1 MQFSSV
7 IGQQDVKGR
16 LKAMLRDE
24 RLSHAL
30 LFLGREGTGSLSLAI
45 AFAQYICCDMVT
57 GRSAKKPL
65 PAAASL
71 FGDPE
76 PEIEPARTQVLPD
89 DSCGTCP
96 SCIKAAGLMH
106 PDIHFTYPTIS
117 RKSGSPSLSS
127 DFAAEWREFVKLH
140 PYGNDFDW
148 LQSIGAENKQGNITA
163 AECNEIVRV
172 LSLKSFE
179 QGYKIHILW
188 MPEYLGTEGNKL
200 LKLIEEP
207 PPNTL
212 FLLVA
217 QDDAR
222 ILATILSR
230 TQLIR
235 IPPLERDVLAEA
247 IRARKDVPEQ
257 QALATAVLAEG
268 NYREALSIL
277 QHNEE
282 DWQSM
287 TRDWFNAILRGGP
300 VAQVKWVEEISKHG
314 REKQKQ
320 FLLYVNH
327 LLAQSI
333 RLRSLGDLA
342 PAMHDTER
350 DFAAR
355 LNKMATLAQQQ
366 AMVEELDHAAYQV
379 ERNANGKIL
388 FLALSIRFWHI
399 IKDNSLILIE

>member
-1 MQFSSV
+1 MRFSSV
-7 IGQQDVKGR
+7 IGQSDVKGR
-16 LKAMLRDE
+16 LKAMVHDD

-30 LFLGREGTGSLSLAI
+30 LFLGREGAGGLSLAI
-45 AFAQYICCDMVT
+45 AYAQYLCCDQVT
-57 GRSAKKPL
+57 GRGAAKTRPVT
-65 PAAASL
+65 ASL
-71 FGDPE
+71 FG
-76 PEIEPARTQVLPD
+76 EPAEETPAPGNRSLPD

-163 AECNEIVRV
+163 AECNEIVRI

-217 QDDAR
+217 HDDAR

-235 IPPLERDVLAEA
+235 IPPLDTEDLAAALMERSGVT
-247 IRARKDVPEQ
+247 EQ
-257 QALATAVLAEG
+257 QAMATAVLAEG
-268 NYREALSIL
+268 NYREALSVL

-300 VAQVKWVEEISKHG
+300 VAQVKWVEEIAKHG

-333 RLRSLGDLA
+333 RLRSLGDRA
-342 PAMHDTER
+342 PVMQDTER

-355 LNKMATLAQQQ
+355 INKMATVGQQQ
-366 AMVEELDHAAYQV
+366 AMVEELDRSAYQV

-399 IKDNSLILIE
+399 IRDNSLILVE

>member
-16 LKAMLRDE
+16 LKAMVRDE

-30 LFLGREGTGSLSLAI
+30 LFLGREGSGALSLAI
-45 AFAQYICCDMVT
+45 AFAQYLCCDLVT
-57 GRSAKKPL
+57 GRGAKQTQPIT
-65 PAAASL
+65 ASL
-71 FGDPE
+71 FGDPD
-76 PEIEPARTQVLPD
+76 PAPVPASVHSLPD

-127 DFAAEWREFVKLH
+127 DFAAEWREFVKLY

-235 IPPLERDVLAEA
+235 IPPLDRDVLAEA
-247 IRARKDVPEQ
+247 IRTRTGVPEQ

-333 RLRSLGDLA
+333 RLRALGDQA

-350 DFAAR
+350 DFAGR
-355 LNKMATLAQQQ
+355 INKMATLAQQQ

-399 IKDNSLILIE
+399 IKDNSLILME

>member
-1 MQFSSV
+1 MNFSSV
-7 IGQQDVKGR
+7 IGQLEVKDR
-16 LKAMLRDE
+16 LKAMVRDE

-30 LFLGREGTGSLSLAI
+30 LFLGREGSGSLPLAI
-45 AFAQYICCDMVT
+45 AFAQYLCCDLVT
-57 GRSAKKPL
+57 KRGVQQTQ
-65 PAAASL
+65 PAMASL
-71 FGDPE
+71 FGE
-76 PEIEPARTQVLPD
+76 PEIPTSSDFTASLPD

-96 SCIKAAGLMH
+96 ACVKAAKLQH
-106 PDIHFTYPTIS
+106 PDIHFTFPTIT

-127 DFAAEWREFVKLH
+127 DFAAEWREFIKLH

-235 IPPLERDVLAEA
+235 IPPLDQDTLAEA
-247 IRARKDVPEQ
+247 LKQRAGITEQ
-257 QALATAVLAEG
+257 QAMATAVLAEG

-333 RLRSLGDLA
+333 RLRSLGDRA
-342 PAMHDTER
+342 PVMQDSER
-350 DFAAR
+350 DFAGR

-366 AMVEELDHAAYQV
+366 AMVEELDQAAYQV

-399 IKDNSLILIE
+399 IRDNSLILVE

>member
-1 MQFSSV
+1 
-7 IGQQDVKGR
+7 
-16 LKAMLRDE
+16 
-24 RLSHAL
+24 
-30 LFLGREGTGSLSLAI
+30 
-45 AFAQYICCDMVT
+45 MVT

-65 PAAASL
+65 PAEASL

-247 IRARKDVPEQ
+247 IRARTGVPEQ

>member
-1 MQFSSV
+1 MRFSSV
-7 IGQQDVKGR
+7 IGQADVKHR
-16 LKAMLRDE
+16 LKAMVRDE

-30 LFLGREGTGSLSLAI
+30 LLLGREGSGGLPVAI
-45 AFAQYICCDMVT
+45 AFAQYLCCDRVT
-57 GRSAKKPL
+57 GRYTTKIQ
-65 PAAASL
+65 AAPASL
-71 FGDPE
+71 FGE
-76 PEIEPARTQVLPD
+76 PESPAEAEKTISLPD

-96 SCIKAAGLMH
+96 SCVKAAGLMH
-106 PDIHFTYPTIS
+106 PDIHFTFPTIS
-117 RKSGSPSLSS
+117 RKPGSPSLSN
-127 DFAAEWREFVKLH
+127 DFAAEWREFIKLH

-172 LSLKSFE
+172 LNLKSFE

-235 IPPLERDVLAEA
+235 IPPLVTEDLAAALTERAGVTD
-247 IRARKDVPEQ
+247 Q
-257 QALATAVLAEG
+257 QAMATAVLAEG

-287 TRDWFNAILRGGP
+287 TRDWFNAILKGGP
-300 VAQVKWVEEISKHG
+300 VAQVKWVEEIAKHG

-333 RLRSLGDLA
+333 RLRSLGDRA
-342 PAMHDTER
+342 PAMQDSER
-350 DFAAR
+350 DFAGR

-366 AMVEELDHAAYQV
+366 AMVDELDSAAYQV

-399 IKDNSLILIE
+399 IRDNSLILVE

>member
-65 PAAASL
+65 PAEASL

-247 IRARKDVPEQ
+247 IRARTGVPEQ

>member
-1 MQFSSV
+1 MRFSSV
-7 IGQQDVKGR
+7 IGQSDVKGR
-16 LKAMLRDE
+16 LKAMVRDE

-30 LFLGREGTGSLSLAI
+30 LFLGREGSGGLPLAI
-45 AFAQYICCDMVT
+45 AFAQYLCCDQVT
-57 GRSAKKPL
+57 GRSATKTKPVT
-65 PAAASL
+65 ASL
-71 FGDPE
+71 FGEPAGEAPDPE
-76 PEIEPARTQVLPD
+76 TRSLPD

-127 DFAAEWREFVKLH
+127 DFAAEWREFIKLH

-163 AECNEIVRV
+163 AECNEIVRI

-222 ILATILSR
+222 MLATILSR

-235 IPPLERDVLAEA
+235 IPPLATEDLAA
-247 IRARKDVPEQ
+247 ALMVRAVVTEQ
-257 QALATAVLAEG
+257 QAMATAVLAEG
-268 NYREALSIL
+268 NYREALSVL

-300 VAQVKWVEEISKHG
+300 VAQVKWVEEIAKHG

-333 RLRSLGDLA
+333 RLRSLGDRA
-342 PAMHDTER
+342 PVMQDTER

-355 LNKMATLAQQQ
+355 INKMATIGQQQ

-388 FLALSIRFWHI
+388 FLALTIRFWHI
-399 IKDNSLILIE
+399 IRDNSLILVE

>member
-1 MQFSSV
+1 MRFSSV
-7 IGQQDVKGR
+7 IGQQDVKER
-16 LKAMLRDE
+16 LRAMVRDE

-30 LFLGREGTGSLSLAI
+30 LFLGREGTGGLPLAV
-45 AFAQYICCDMVT
+45 AFAQYLCCDLVT
-57 GRSAKKPL
+57 GKGKKNQTP
-65 PAAASL
+65 PTISL
-71 FGDPE
+71 FGE
-76 PEIEPARTQVLPD
+76 EPASDLPDIISSLPD

-96 SCIKAAGLMH
+96 SCVKASALMH
-106 PDIHFTYPTIS
+106 PDIHFTYPTIT
-117 RKSGSPSLSS
+117 KKPGTPSLSS

-163 AECNEIVRV
+163 AECGEIVRI

-188 MPEYLGTEGNKL
+188 MPEYLGNEGNKL

-217 QDDAR
+217 EEDAR

-235 IPPLERDVLAEA
+235 LPPLDTQNL
-247 IRARKDVPEQ
+247 Q
-257 QALATAVLAEG
+257 QALCERAGADEQLAAVTAALSEG
-268 NYREALSIL
+268 NYREALSLL

-282 DWQSM
+282 DWQSL
-287 TRDWFNAILRGGP
+287 TREWFNAILRSGP
-300 VAQVKWVEEISKHG
+300 IAQVKWVEEISKQG

-320 FLLYVNH
+320 FLQYVNH

-333 RLRSLGDLA
+333 RMRTMGAQA
-342 PAMHDTER
+342 PAMQESER
-350 DFAAR
+350 DFAGR
-355 LNKMATLAQQQ
+355 INKMAGLAQLQ

-399 IKDNSLILIE
+399 IRDNSVILI

>member
-1 MQFSSV
+1 MRFSSV
-7 IGQQDVKGR
+7 IGQSAVRER
-16 LKAMLRDE
+16 LKAMVRDQ

-30 LFLGREGTGSLSLAI
+30 LFLGREGTGGLPLAM
-45 AFAQYICCDMVT
+45 AFAQYLCCDQVT
-57 GRSAKKPL
+57 GRGGSKVQ
-65 PAAASL
+65 PANASL
-71 FGDPE
+71 FGE
-76 PEIEPARTQVLPD
+76 PETTPAASSETLPD

-96 SCIKAAGLMH
+96 ACVKAAGLMH

-117 RKSGSPSLSS
+117 KKSGTPSLSS

-148 LQSIGAENKQGNITA
+148 LQFIGAENKQGNITA

-230 TQLIR
+230 TQLVR
-235 IPPLERDVLAEA
+235 IPPLDQDTLAA
-247 IRARKDVPEQ
+247 ALLARTGVTEQ
-257 QALATAVLAEG
+257 QAMATSVLADG
-268 NYREALSIL
+268 NYREAISIL

-300 VAQVKWVEEISKHG
+300 VAQVNWVEEISNHG
-314 REKQKQ
+314 REKQNH

-333 RLRSLGDLA
+333 RLRSLGDRA
-342 PAMHDTER
+342 PVMQDNEK
-350 DFAAR
+350 DFAGR
-355 LNKMATLAQQQ
+355 LNKMASISQQQ
-366 AMVEELDHAAYQV
+366 AMVEELDRAAYQI
-379 ERNANGKIL
+379 ERNANPKIL

-399 IKDNSLILIE
+399 IRDNSLILME

>member
-1 MQFSSV
+1 MV
-7 IGQQDVKGR
+7 H
-16 LKAMLRDE
+16 DE

-30 LFLGREGTGSLSLAI
+30 LFLGREGAGGLPLAI
-45 AFAQYICCDMVT
+45 ALAQYLCCDQVT
-57 GRSAKKPL
+57 GRGAAKTQ
-65 PAAASL
+65 PATASL
-71 FGDPE
+71 FGDPVE
-76 PEIEPARTQVLPD
+76 ETPDPGTRSLPD

-96 SCIKAAGLMH
+96 SCMKAAGLMH

-163 AECNEIVRV
+163 AECNEIVRI

-235 IPPLERDVLAEA
+235 IPPLATEDLSAALMERAGVT
-247 IRARKDVPEQ
+247 EQ
-257 QALATAVLAEG
+257 QAVATAVLAEG
-268 NYREALSIL
+268 NYREALSVL

-300 VAQVKWVEEISKHG
+300 VAQVKWVEEIAKHG

-333 RLRSLGDLA
+333 RLRSLGDRA
-342 PAMHDTER
+342 PVMQETER

-355 LNKMATLAQQQ
+355 INKMATVGQQQ
-366 AMVEELDHAAYQV
+366 AMVEELDRSAYQV
-379 ERNANGKIL
+379 ERNANAKIL

-399 IKDNSLILIE
+399 IRDNSLILME